1 MTKYA
6 QFEGLPTR
14 DQILEFI
21 KTSKEPA
28 GKREIAR
35 EFGLRGNE
43 KITLKALLKDMT
55 DEGLI
60 DMAPGRAFHKMGGV
74 PKVTVLKIVRL
85 TVTRRL
91 PYPNIGKPKAFHYL
105 KFA

>member
-21 KTSKEPA
+21 KTSKDPA

-43 KITLKALLKDMT
+43 KITLKALLLVQELLEQPPCRPFLYHHVLYRACLLYRPFLDH
-55 DEGLI
+55 
-60 DMAPGRAFHKMGGV
+60 AFHR
-74 PKVTVLKIVRL
+74 LDQLRQLHVR
-85 TVTRRL
+85 
-91 PYPNIGKPKAFHYL
+91 
-105 KFA
+105 

>member
-1 MTKYA
+1 MTKNA
-6 QFEGLPTR
+6 RFEGLPNR

-21 KTSKEPA
+21 KTSKDPA

-43 KITLKALLKDMT
+43 KIALKALLKDMT

-60 DMAPGRAFHKMGGV
+60 DMAPGRAFHQMGGGA
-74 PKVTVLKIVRL
+74 KGNSAHDR
-85 TVTRRL
+85 
-91 PYPNIGKPKAFHYL
+91 GH
-105 KFA
+105 